1 MTHRFQ
7 QLIIT
12 MLLGHITCHLQLLIL
27 LLQSL
32 VELRQLGLDILF
44 DIPLLIFD
52 NLLNFVFE
60 SVL

>member
-1 MTHRFQ
+1 
-7 QLIIT
+7 

-44 DIPLLIFD
+44 DIPLLILD